1 MELQEHHRGRQS
13 LFALPTPAPA
23 PTPTVTQ
30 TAQLKKVPNN
40 IKIMVYI
47 TALLAIS
54 SLLSG
59 AYAVWQGA
67 GAVCYKW
74 PLCSEYII
82 PKYTNQWIH
91 MAHRLISL
99 GLLFALFFSPPDYI
113 QGDSVRIM
121 YVHVPSSFI
130 ALGCF
135 GFIGI
140 ASILNLIFKIKFMPL
155 IAKSLAPVGCLFSIV
170 SIVTGSLWGKPTWGI
185 WWVWDARLTSMGI
198 LLLFYLAYI
207 FTWRFVNSFEK
218 ANKISSVIGI
228 IGLFN
233 LPIIKY
239 SVDWWN
245 TLHQPSS
252 ITLTSAPTI
261 HYTML
266 IPLIIMLLGMIVYSL
281 IIFLMR
287 YKTEVMKFKL
297 DKKKSKN

>member
-1 MELQEHHRGRQS
+1 MFKNFFPNKILS
-13 LFALPTPAPA
+13 L
-23 PTPTVTQ
+23 
-30 TAQLKKVPNN
+30 NN
-40 IKIMVYI
+40 
-47 TALLAIS
+47 
-54 SLLSG
+54 
-59 AYAVWQGA
+59 
-67 GAVCYKW
+67 
-74 PLCSEYII
+74 
-82 PKYTNQWIH
+82 N
-91 MAHRLISL
+91 LISNL
-99 GLLFALFFSPPDYI
+99 LIAMILVILVGLIYALFISPPDYI

-121 YVHVPSSFI
+121 YVHVPASFI

-140 ASILNLIFKIKFMPL
+140 ASILNLIFKIKFMSL
-155 IAKSLAPVGCLFSIV
+155 MAKSLAPIGCIFSLV

-207 FTWRFVNSFEK
+207 FTWKFVNNFEK
-218 ANKISSVIGI
+218 ANKISSVIGT

-233 LPIIKY
+233 LPVIKY

-266 IPLIIMLLGMIVYSL
+266 IPLIIMLLGMIIYSL

-297 DKKKSKN
+297 DRKKNNK

>member
-1 MELQEHHRGRQS
+1 M
-13 LFALPTPAPA
+13 F
-23 PTPTVTQ
+23 
-30 TAQLKKVPNN
+30 KNFFPN
-40 IKIMVYI
+40 KIF
-47 TALLAIS
+47 LLNNKLIN
-54 SLLSG
+54 SLLLSM
-59 AYAVWQGA
+59 
-67 GAVCYKW
+67 
-74 PLCSEYII
+74 I
-82 PKYTNQWIH
+82 
-91 MAHRLISL
+91 LIVFV
-99 GLLFALFFSPPDYI
+99 GLIYALFLSPPDYV

-130 ALGCF
+130 ALVFF

-140 ASILNLIFKIKFMPL
+140 ASILNLIFKIKFVSLM
-155 IAKSLAPVGCLFSIV
+155 AKSLAPIGCIFSLI

-185 WWVWDARLTSMGI
+185 WWVWDARLTSMAI

-207 FTWRFVNSFEK
+207 FIWKYVKNFEK

-233 LPIIKY
+233 LPVIKY

-266 IPLIIMLLGMIVYSL
+266 VPLVIMLLGMLVYSL
-281 IIFLMR
+281 IIFLMG
-287 YKTEVMKFKL
+287 YKTELMKLKL
-297 DKKKSKN
+297 DKKNQK

>member
-1 MELQEHHRGRQS
+1 MFKNFFPNKILS
-13 LFALPTPAPA
+13 L
-23 PTPTVTQ
+23 
-30 TAQLKKVPNN
+30 NN
-40 IKIMVYI
+40 KLIN
-47 TALLAIS
+47 
-54 SLLSG
+54 SLLISM
-59 AYAVWQGA
+59 
-67 GAVCYKW
+67 
-74 PLCSEYII
+74 I
-82 PKYTNQWIH
+82 
-91 MAHRLISL
+91 LIVFV
-99 GLLFALFFSPPDYI
+99 GLIYALFISPPDYV

-130 ALGCF
+130 ALGFF

-140 ASILNLIFKIKFMPL
+140 ASILNLIFKIKFVSLM
-155 IAKSLAPVGCLFSIV
+155 AKSLAPIGCIFSLI

-185 WWVWDARLTSMGI
+185 WWVWDARLTSMAI
-198 LLLFYLAYI
+198 LLLFYLVYI
-207 FTWRFVNSFEK
+207 FIWKYVKNFEK

-266 IPLIIMLLGMIVYSL
+266 VPLVIMLLGMLVYSL
-281 IIFLMR
+281 IIFLMG
-287 YKTEVMKFKL
+287 YKTELMKLKL
-297 DKKKSKN
+297 DKKNQK

>member
-1 MELQEHHRGRQS
+1 M
-13 LFALPTPAPA
+13 F
-23 PTPTVTQ
+23 
-30 TAQLKKVPNN
+30 KNFFPN
-40 IKIMVYI
+40 KI
-47 TALLAIS
+47 LLLNNKLIN
-54 SLLSG
+54 SLLISMI
-59 AYAVWQGA
+59 
-67 GAVCYKW
+67 
-74 PLCSEYII
+74 LII
-82 PKYTNQWIH
+82 FVG
-91 MAHRLISL
+91 LIY
-99 GLLFALFFSPPDYI
+99 ALFLSPPDYI

-130 ALGCF
+130 ALGFF

-140 ASILNLIFKIKFMPL
+140 ASILNLIFKIKFVSLM
-155 IAKSLAPVGCLFSIV
+155 AKSLAPIGCIFSLI

-185 WWVWDARLTSMGI
+185 WWVWDARLTSMAI

-207 FTWRFVNSFEK
+207 FIWKYVKNFEK

-233 LPIIKY
+233 LPVIKY
-239 SVDWWN
+239 SVDWWT

-266 IPLIIMLLGMIVYSL
+266 IPLIIMFLGMVIYSL

-287 YKTEVMKFKL
+287 YKTELMKVKL
-297 DKKKSKN
+297 DKKNQK

>member
-1 MELQEHHRGRQS
+1 M
-13 LFALPTPAPA
+13 
-23 PTPTVTQ
+23 
-30 TAQLKKVPNN
+30 LKNFFPSKILLSNN
-40 IKIMVYI
+40 KLIN
-47 TALLAIS
+47 
-54 SLLSG
+54 SLL
-59 AYAVWQGA
+59 V
-67 GAVCYKW
+67 
-74 PLCSEYII
+74 PMI
-82 PKYTNQWIH
+82 
-91 MAHRLISL
+91 LIVFL
-99 GLLFALFFSPPDYI
+99 GLMYALFISPPDYV

-130 ALGCF
+130 SLGCF

-140 ASILNLIFKIKFMPL
+140 ASILNLIFKIKFVPL
-155 IAKSLAPVGCLFSIV
+155 MAKSLAPVGCIFSLI

-185 WWVWDARLTSMGI
+185 WWVWDARLTSMAI
-198 LLLFYLAYI
+198 LLIFYLAYI
-207 FTWRFVNSFEK
+207 FTWKYVKNFER

-233 LPIIKY
+233 LPVIKY

-266 IPLIIMLLGMIVYSL
+266 VPLIIMFLGMVVYSL

-287 YKTEVMKFKL
+287 YKTELMKLKL
-297 DKKKSKN
+297 DKKNHK